1 MNKQARNPGTVQKRM
16 ANYDRKEG
24 RTARSTGPIF
34 KQICFTM
41 MYKKDPQ
48 KSDLKKKN
56 AKQFLENGCKC
67 LEIDQ
72 DEILITFLQPRRN
85 SIQNGN
91 V

>member
-1 MNKQARNPGTVQKRM
+1 MKKYLHSRLTYFAGTSGMNKQARNPGTVQKRM

-48 KSDLKKKN
+48 KSDLKKKQRKTIFRKTAVN
-56 AKQFLENGCKC
+56 AWK
-67 LEIDQ
+67 
-72 DEILITFLQPRRN
+72 
-85 SIQNGN
+85 
-91 V
+91 